1 MELVYGFLLAVVCVL
16 LGSYSGWW
24 FYNYTKKADES
35 KEASDNGDVLP
46 ADFNDVFTGECTD
59 NSHVSDEEAR
69 LILLKYTND
78 TQAIEEFIKERRD
91 REKSRSECK
100 NPLLPEVILAIDF
113 EYLVKGRLDSPCQV
127 GAVKVVDGIISERYG
142 TLIYT
147 DVEGELSYGNS
158 ITREMLKWAPS
169 FADVMEHI
177 HKMASGATLVAH
189 NASTEREV
197 IRKTCELMGISSPLN
212 SKEFV
217 DTRKLMGGKGLADSC
232 AELGITLDHHHDALA
247 DAEACAR
254 IYMKVKGREIEE
266 HPVREY
272 KPKSPVQPQE
282 VIAAPQHSSAPI
294 VLDGAKVVLT
304 GTFAHYD
311 NRDEL
316 IPLLKSA
323 GATVTKSISGATTLI
338 VVGGYGTTGW
348 AKIEKAKEQ
357 GIPIISEKDLL
368 ELLK

>member
-1 MELVYGFLLAVVCVL
+1 MEVVYGFLLAVVCVL

-35 KEASDNGDVLP
+35 EEASDNGDVFP
-46 ADFNDVFTGECTD
+46 IDFKVVPFEEYPD
-59 NSHVSDEEAR
+59 NSHMSDEEER
-69 LILLKYTND
+69 RILLKYTND

-113 EYLVKGRLDSPCQV
+113 EYLVKGRQDSPCQV
-127 GAVKVVDGIISERYG
+127 GAVKVIDGVITERYG
-142 TLIYT
+142 SLIYT
-147 DVEGELSYGNS
+147 DVEGELSYGNG

-169 FADVMEHI
+169 FSEAMGHI
-177 HKMASGATLVAH
+177 QSMASGATLVAH
-189 NASTEREV
+189 NASTERDV
-197 IRKTCELMGISSPLN
+197 IRKTCELHGLVTPLLN
-212 SKEFV
+212 REFV
-217 DTRKLMGGKGLADSC
+217 DTRKLMGGKSLVDSC
-232 AELGITLDHHHDALA
+232 AELGISLDYHHDALA
-247 DAEACAR
+247 DAEACAY

-272 KPKSPVQPQE
+272 KPKPPVQPKE

-316 IPLLKSA
+316 IPLLNSA
-323 GATVTKSISGATTLI
+323 GATVTKSISGTTTLV
-338 VVGGYGTTGW
+338 VVGDNGTTGW
-348 AKIEKAKEQ
+348 AKINKAKEK
-357 GIPIISEKDLL
+357 GIRVISESDLL
-368 ELLK
+368 AVLK

>member
-1 MELVYGFLLAVVCVL
+1 MVAVYGILLAIACAFI
-16 LGSYSGWW
+16 GAYGGWF
-24 FYNYTKKADES
+24 FYKYAKREDER
-35 KEASDNGDVLP
+35 KRQ
-46 ADFNDVFTGECTD
+46 
-59 NSHVSDEEAR
+59 EEAER
-69 LILLKYTND
+69 KRKWSKR
-78 TQAIEEFIKERRD
+78 EVSPKE
-91 REKSRSECK
+91 SF
-100 NPLLPEVILAIDF
+100 VAIDF
-113 EYLVKGRLDSPCQV
+113 EYLIQGRQDTPCQV
-127 GAVKVVDGIISERYG
+127 GTVKVIDGVITERYG
-142 TLIYT
+142 TLIHVS
-147 DVEGELSYGNS
+147 DDIEGELSYGNG
-158 ITREMLKWAPS
+158 ITRDMLKFAPS
-169 FADVMEHI
+169 FEKVLSRIEE
-177 HKMASGATLVAH
+177 MASGATLVAH

-217 DTRKLMGGKGLADSC
+217 DTCKLMGGKGLADSC

-254 IYMKVKGREIEE
+254 IYMKVKGREMEE

-311 NRDEL
+311 NRENL

-338 VVGGYGTTGW
+338 VVGDNGTTGW

-368 ELLK
+368 SVLNEKRSAVP